1 MLKISLINPRINHLH
16 SDKEKYYQ
24 MYRDAGIDG
33 LDYSIY
39 KFTEENGYEPR
50 FFEMSAQEIIEKHL
64 AQEKE
69 QLDRY
74 GLEVCQTHAPS
85 PTWRYGDDE
94 GNKYRLLEA
103 KRSIELTA
111 YLGCKHAIIHPIQE
125 SFSLS
130 LAEQRERNLEFYGS
144 LIDTAKK
151 CGVTICLENMWSIR
165 GGNIFEDTCEDPYQT
180 NDYIDTLN
188 KMAGQ
193 ELFGFCFDVGH
204 ATLCGRY
211 IKNTILLLGNR
222 IKTLHIHDA
231 SKRLDLH
238 TLPYSQTENG
248 VNSLVDYESMLLGL
262 REIGY
267 RGAINFEAHAAFRIF
282 PESTHRALLGLF
294 RAIGEYFSNEI
305 TAE

>member
-64 AQEKE
+64 AGEKE

-188 KMAGQ
+188 KMANE

-211 IKNTILLLGNR
+211 IKNTILLLGHR
-222 IKTLHIHDA
+222 IKALHIHDA

-248 VNSLVDYESMLLGL
+248 VTSLVDYESMISGL

>member
-1 MLKISLINPRINHLH
+1 MLKISLINPRINHIH

-33 LDYSIY
+33 LDYSLY
-39 KFTEENGYEPR
+39 KFTEKNGYEPK
-50 FFEMSAQEIIEKHL
+50 FFEMSAEEIIEKYL
-64 AQEKE
+64 AGEKE

-85 PTWRYGDDE
+85 PTWRCGDDE

-103 KRSIELTA
+103 KRSIELTE
-111 YLGCKHAIIHPIQE
+111 YLGCKHVIIHPIQE
-125 SFSLS
+125 SFSLT

-151 CGVTICLENMWSIR
+151 CGVTICLENMWNIR

-188 KMAGQ
+188 KMANE

-231 SKRLDLH
+231 NKRLDLH

-248 VNSLVDYESMLLGL
+248 ATSLVDYESMISGL
-262 REIGY
+262 REIGF
-267 RGAINFEAHAAFRIF
+267 RGAINFEAHAAFKIF
-282 PESTHRALLGLF
+282 PEPTHKALLGLF